1 MIKEEIGTPLA
12 ANMDDDYIDISPWGL
27 FMARILG
34 PREADH
40 PAYPTAFTE
49 DRWAVKKAA

>member
-1 MIKEEIGTPLA
+1 MLKDEIGTPLA
-12 ANMDDDYIDISPWGL
+12 ADKDDYYIDIPPWGL

-34 PREADH
+34 PREADDH
-40 PAYPTAFTE
+40 AQPTAFAE